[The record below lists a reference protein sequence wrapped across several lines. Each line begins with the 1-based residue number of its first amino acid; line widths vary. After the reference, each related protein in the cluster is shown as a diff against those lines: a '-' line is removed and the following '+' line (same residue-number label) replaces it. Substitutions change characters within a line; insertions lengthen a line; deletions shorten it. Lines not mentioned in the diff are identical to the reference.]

1 LLCTILS
8 FLLIS
13 FVVQSQGAENEEFKP
28 HGKPILMHFL
38 PSRFK
43 IAIQLDFGGPNH
55 V

>member
-1 LLCTILS
+1 MLCTILS